1 MRFFLRSLLMYLCCA
16 GLFMIS
22 NRSAVGEAVA
32 LLINRNGDKFSFRVA
47 GEDGNEDWL
56 LQFT

>member
-1 MRFFLRSLLMYLCCA
+1 
-16 GLFMIS
+16 MIS